1 MPGLLPI
8 YRPRFSPKEL
18 AQAREVSRKR
28 TAPHSMVLRANLALL
43 LVQHPAV
50 TNPEAGRR
58 LGLHENTV
66 RQWRK
71 RWASDGFSLQDL
83 PRSGRPPVFSPR
95 RDRPDQGGRV
105 RTARAT

>member
-1 MPGLLPI
+1 MPGLLPV
-8 YRPRFSPKEL
+8 YRPGSSPGEL

-50 TNPEAGRR
+50 TNPEVGRR
-58 LGLHENTV
+58 QGSQNTV

-71 RWASDGFSLQDL
+71 R
-83 PRSGRPPVFSPR
+83 
-95 RDRPDQGGRV
+95 
-105 RTARAT
+105 